1 MEPFLWRFVMESKLN
16 SEPPIDQDPSDVTTS
31 DERKIR
37 KLSDLFSLLGS
48 DPEQNIHLIVQQ
60 ACDML
65 DSAFSLYN
73 RLDDEHTSL
82 VCCAGYQLPPDYA
95 DKSSPHGQIS
105 LQVMNQRSGQ
115 PLVVSDLSKTTF
127 AANDPMVQRYGL
139 KTCVG
144 CPIVSNQKTIGAL
157 CVVDTRVRT
166 FSEGQLYILR
176 TLAKAISLQEEFK
189 QVETALSRSEKK
201 YRSLYKTLRLL
212 TDNAPD
218 LIWAKDLN
226 GDYIF
231 ANQAICDKLL
241 KCGRPEEAVGK
252 SDAYFA
258 TKEIEAGYQYTF
270 GLKNSDSDE
279 LVKQRKSPGR
289 FVEEGLVRNQRL
301 VLDVHKAPFWDE
313 KGDLIG
319 IVGCGRD
326 VTKERRTAQALL
338 ESERRYRDLYNNTPV
353 MLYSL
358 DHEDRI
364 TSASNLWLE
373 IMGYEREEVI
383 GRHTLDFFSPESRR
397 DALEVSL
404 PEFYKRGQMKNRPFQ
419 FITKFGKMKE
429 VLLSAIAQRDAE
441 GNYTGALAFVVD
453 VTTAKRAE
461 REKRHLSIRLQQA
474 QKMDAIATL
483 AGGVAHQFNNALAV
497 ILGNL
502 EMIQMDGLADEK
514 LERFISPINQA
525 GQKMVQLTSQLLAY
539 ARGGKFQTQIVQ
551 SHLFVK
557 EALSLV
563 NHTIAPYVELQT
575 ELDETA
581 DSVEV
586 DTTQMQMLL
595 AAILSNASE
604 AIEKKGTIKI
614 TLANVEIDEE
624 EAARRQPL
632 KPGRHVLLQITDTGQ
647 GMDRQTCNRIFEPF
661 FTTKFQGRGLGMA
674 AVYGIV
680 KMHGGFVYVDS
691 ELGKGTVVS
700 IFLPGIKAAVTVPEK
715 TPASISH
722 HSGTAL
728 IVEDE
733 HMVME
738 INRTIVEKLG
748 YHVLEARTG
757 KEAVEI
763 AQTYKGRIDFALLD
777 VILPDMSG
785 SQIYPELKKLRPDL
799 KVIVCSGFSLDGPAR
814 QMLNDGAETFL
825 SKPFSVAAL
834 SSTLDDIFKKS
845 HKGFSEL

>member
-1 MEPFLWRFVMESKLN
+1 MESKLN
-16 SEPPIDQDPSDVTTS
+16 SEPPIDQDPSDVTAS

-48 DPEQNIHLIVQQ
+48 DPEQNIHMIVQQ

-82 VCCAGYQLPPDYA
+82 VSCTGYQLPPDYA
-95 DKSSPHGQIS
+95 DKSSPHGQIC

-115 PLVVSDLSKTTF
+115 PLVVADLSKTPF

-144 CPIVSNQKTIGAL
+144 CPIVSHKKTIGAL

-189 QVETALSRSEKK
+189 QVETALSSSEKK

-212 TDNAPD
+212 TDNVPD

-241 KCGRPEEAVGK
+241 KCGRPEEAIGK
-252 SDAYFA
+252 NEAYFA
-258 TKEIEAGYQYTF
+258 AKEIEAGYQYTF

-279 LVKQRKSPGR
+279 LVKQGKSPGR

-429 VLLSAIAQRDAE
+429 VLLSAIAQRDSE

-453 VTTAKRAE
+453 VTNAKRAE

-539 ARGGKFQTQIVQ
+539 ARGGKFQTQVVQ
-551 SHLFVK
+551 SHIFVK

-647 GMDRQTCNRIFEPF
+647 GMDKQTCNRIFEPF

-700 IFLPGIKAAVTVPEK
+700 IFLPGIKAAAAAPEK
-715 TPASISH
+715 IPATISH

-748 YHVLEARTG
+748 YQVLEARTG